1 MTIPVKRRGG
11 PGNEHPVHE
20 DTPGVA
26 AEDEVLHQR
35 VSYH

>member
-1 MTIPVKRRGG
+1 MTIPVRRRGG
-11 PGNEHPVHE
+11 PGNERPVHE

-26 AEDEVLHQR
+26 AEDDQR